1 MLKFVLCLISSARRF
16 EIISVTFLLLF
27 IYPNLSHF
35 LLQTVPLLICL
46 ISLPVIPQ
54 MEKTLLLQGRGVQT
68 GSNHSVNVHDPV
80 LEKLS
85 CCQQLKLLRSY
96 LINHLGEVIAISQ
109 LERKVLCCL

>member
-1 MLKFVLCLISSARRF
+1 VDSENIHSYIRENKKFIRN
-16 EIISVTFLLLF
+16 IM
-27 IYPNLSHF
+27 
-35 LLQTVPLLICL
+35 PLLICL

-68 GSNHSVNVHDPV
+68 GSNHSVNVHDP
-80 LEKLS
+80 LQEKLS

-96 LINHLGEVIAISQ
+96 LINHLGEVIATSQ